1 MKNNSKNLRQ
11 LFQYE
16 SKEFEDRGN
25 MHQKIWR
32 QRFQRERE
40 NIGKD
45 AKIKNTQKELIIF
58 SCLETT
64 FGAQKKNMNKPG

>member
-1 MKNNSKNLRQ
+1 
-11 LFQYE
+11 
-16 SKEFEDRGN
+16 

-32 QRFQRERE
+32 QRVQRERE